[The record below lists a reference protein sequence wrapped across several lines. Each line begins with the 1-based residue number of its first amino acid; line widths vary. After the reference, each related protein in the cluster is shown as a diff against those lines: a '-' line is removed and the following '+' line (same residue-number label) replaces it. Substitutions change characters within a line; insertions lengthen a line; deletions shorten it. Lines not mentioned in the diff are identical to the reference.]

1 MCYEYDWMQ
10 KPQADEELRK
20 AQERADV
27 LKTRS
32 PTAPPIPAEPARTR
46 ESVPA

>member
-10 KPQADEELRK
+10 KPQVNEELRK

-27 LKTRS
+27 LKTQS
-32 PTAPPIPAEPARTR
+32 PIAPPKPAEPPRPR